1 VIIEDRDFINL
12 VLDMVRIV
20 HDIVCEENE
29 DAADPREKDLF
40 LYIIGA
46 TFYKVGIEAYTM
58 EEYQIEG
65 MVKGFAAISII

>member
-1 VIIEDRDFINL
+1 MIEDRDYICL

-20 HDIVCEENE
+20 HDIVREENE
-29 DAADPREKDLF
+29 EAADSREKDLF

-58 EEYQIEG
+58 EEN
-65 MVKGFAAISII
+65 